1 VIGWCNPHGSS
12 VLRPGPIA
20 WLNAAL
26 RDAERVDVLPRES
39 RFRWAHHMACQAAPR
54 QPPLPLPM
62 NVLLNAWDT
71 KPEAHQGDVPT
82 SRTDTQKSFYAMDRS
97 IVRLSVTRFQVRMNG
112 RLAFP
117 RVCFG
122 PDPFSPPLKNL
133 VVLAGDH

>member
-1 VIGWCNPHGSS
+1 
-12 VLRPGPIA
+12 
-20 WLNAAL
+20 
-26 RDAERVDVLPRES
+26 
-39 RFRWAHHMACQAAPR
+39 
-54 QPPLPLPM
+54 M
-62 NVLLNAWDT
+62 NFLLNAWDT

-122 PDPFSPPLKNL
+122 PDPFSPPLNL